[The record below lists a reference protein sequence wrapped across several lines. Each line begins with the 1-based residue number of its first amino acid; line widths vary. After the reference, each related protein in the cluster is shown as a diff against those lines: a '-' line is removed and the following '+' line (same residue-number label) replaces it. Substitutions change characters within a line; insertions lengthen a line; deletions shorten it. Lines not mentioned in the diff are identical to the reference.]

1 MSKLIDAILT
11 KTNKTISDIKKDLIA
26 NQKNESQK
34 LPQIEPSP
42 FKQDES
48 FPTTMEIYN
57 RLDKRDLEIEILP
70 QTELYLNYLKTI
82 LSIEEEDYSK
92 VIDEVVI
99 LFYDFI
105 KEECN

>member
-1 MSKLIDAILT
+1 MSKLIDTILT
-11 KTNKTISDIKKDLIA
+11 KTNKTISDIKNDLIS

-42 FKQDES
+42 FNQDES
-48 FPTTMEIYN
+48 LPTTMEIYN

-82 LSIEEEDYSK
+82 LNIEDEDYNK

-99 LFYDFI
+99 LFYESL
-105 KEECN
+105 KEEL